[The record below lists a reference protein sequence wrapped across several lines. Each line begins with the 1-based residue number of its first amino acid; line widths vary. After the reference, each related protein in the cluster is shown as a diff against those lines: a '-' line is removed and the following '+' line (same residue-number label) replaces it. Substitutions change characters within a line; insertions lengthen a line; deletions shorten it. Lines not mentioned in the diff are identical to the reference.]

1 MSIGMFFG
9 SFKKGSKYCRN
20 VLLKKNIHMV
30 EITRGENIL
39 KFFDLISLP
48 IPDKQEVENV
58 SAFWSITT
66 LPNKFREFLFKFFN
80 NRLGLNVRTVHF
92 GGETRFCTFCL
103 LENSP
108 LMDESFDHLFYS
120 CHTVK
125 LIHERIESSVLGIA
139 ESDKKRWFGFPTGDT
154 GNNFYCLFFL
164 SVQFFIWRSKLNN
177 TLPNSNFILG
187 ESIQL
192 LDNLSKFN
200 SKIFSG
206 KDNYDCI
213 LSRNWDR
220 LRARR
225 W

>member
-1 MSIGMFFG
+1 MSMGMFFG
-9 SFKKGSKYCRN
+9 SFKKGSKNCRN

-30 EITRGENIL
+30 DITRGENIL

-58 SAFWSITT
+58 SAFWSITA

-92 GGETRFCTFCL
+92 GGETHFCTFCL

-125 LIHERIESSVLGIA
+125 LIHERIESTVLGIA
-139 ESDKKRWFGFPTGDT
+139 ESDNKKMVW
-154 GNNFYCLFFL
+154 
-164 SVQFFIWRSKLNN
+164 I
-177 TLPNSNFILG
+177 SNG
-187 ESIQL
+187 
-192 LDNLSKFN
+192 
-200 SKIFSG
+200 
-206 KDNYDCI
+206 
-213 LSRNWDR
+213 
-220 LRARR
+220 
-225 W
+225 